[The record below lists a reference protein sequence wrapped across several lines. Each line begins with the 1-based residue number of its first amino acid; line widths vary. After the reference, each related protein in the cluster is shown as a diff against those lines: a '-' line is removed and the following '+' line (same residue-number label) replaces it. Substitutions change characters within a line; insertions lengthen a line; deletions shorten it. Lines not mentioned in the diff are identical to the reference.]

1 MGNGQN
7 AFVLQTGLI
16 YQRMGRGL
24 PYQES
29 ICCASC
35 NCKDCKDIGEDPK
48 LAELTVR
55 PTWDTMHGGQLGQL
69 ATLQQFGPSWMNIES
84 ILNIVLIVG
93 CRWWWCCVV
102 IDRPGGGRGSW
113 WAPKW
118 APGSSNGQG
127 LPPMEILCFFSVT
140 LLEAFARTG
149 YTYQQRTFYCHQWKS
164 SVSFQSHLLSLQ
176 ILTPQLQQEEIF
188 WKLSPGLDIQY

>member
-1 MGNGQN
+1 M
-7 AFVLQTGLI
+7 
-16 YQRMGRGL
+16 RH
-24 PYQES
+24 
-29 ICCASC
+29 
-35 NCKDCKDIGEDPK
+35 D
-48 LAELTVR
+48 
-55 PTWDTMHGGQLGQL
+55 GGQLGQL
-69 ATLQQFGPSWMNIES
+69 AKLQQVGQSWMNIKS

-149 YTYQQRTFYCHQWKS
+149 YTYQPRTFNWYLTIRNGNPL
-164 SVSFQSHLLSLQ
+164 FLFSHTCSHCIAVTANTQPPIATGGDLLEAFVRTGYT
-176 ILTPQLQQEEIF
+176 ILTKNFLLF
-188 WKLSPGLDIQY
+188 